1 MSRRSATPSPLATGI
16 IAGEVAALATGA
28 ELPTEIK
35 ITPAGAVT
43 TRDGRSYSFDPA
55 ALVARFEADGVDLPI
70 DLDHATSRKTIFGEQ
85 ADAVGWV
92 KALAARPDGLYA
104 SRIEWLP
111 AGKAALAA
119 RSHRYISPTF
129 HHTDTGAATWL
140 HSVALVTAPALAMP
154 AVADASGLS
163 TQEPPVLK
171 KIAQALG
178 LAETADEAA
187 CLSAI
192 ATMTTGKVDKAV
204 HDQALANLAAVTTE
218 RDSAASKLAELA
230 ATSRKSKVDTM
241 IEGALA
247 AKKIVPAQRDQY
259 VALCATDEGLAQV
272 EALLAVTPANL
283 QASTLDSRL
292 PSDADAPTDPVA
304 LAAAASAYQKRL
316 AEAGTNIAYA
326 DAVIAVKEGKK

>member
-1 MSRRSATPSPLATGI
+1 MARRSATPSPLATGI
-16 IAGEVAALATGA
+16 IAGEVAALSTGA

-35 ITPAGAVT
+35 IAPAGAVT

-104 SRIEWLP
+104 TRIEWLP

-163 TQEPPVLK
+163 TQEPHVLK

-178 LAETADEAA
+178 LAEAADEAA
-187 CLSAI
+187 CLAAI
-192 ATMTTGKVDKAV
+192 TALTTGKVDKAV
-204 HDQALANLAAVTTE
+204 HDQALATLAAVTAE
-218 RDSAASKLAELA
+218 RDASATKLAELA
-230 ATSRKSKVDTM
+230 AASRKSRVDTL
-241 IEGALA
+241 IEGALT

-259 VALCATDEGLAQV
+259 VALCGTDAGLAQV

-283 QASTLDSRL
+283 QTSALDGRRPDESDA
-292 PSDADAPTDPVA
+292 PSDPAA
-304 LAAAASAYQKRL
+304 LAAAATVYQKKM
-316 AEAGTNIAYA
+316 AAAGTNIAFA